1 MRSAGDPSRTP
12 LSGVRG
18 ALQAIGEFFSTQRH
32 LVAVRDGI
40 VGALPL
46 VLIGSVFLLAA
57 QPPSAALQR
66 WVAPFSPAL
75 LVPYR
80 ALGGMISLYV
90 TFSAAHSLAK
100 SYDLD
105 AAASGLI
112 AMASF
117 LVAAI
122 PTPNPAEPALASMLP
137 LQRLGAQGIF
147 AGLLIALGTVEL
159 GRLFV
164 RRGWIIRMPKTAPE
178 MVIRSFL
185 ALIPGFAAILVIF
198 VVTHVLRLDLVY
210 LAAALALPLL
220 RVTGSFPAALAVVLV
235 DSGLW
240 LVGVHATAALG
251 TMKPL
256 WEAMLLQN
264 MEAASQGIALPHVAS
279 LHFYL
284 WFVWQGGS
292 GAALPL
298 ALLLLRSRSAQLK
311 AVGRLGI
318 VPALCNISEP
328 VLFGVPVVLNPQ
340 LAIPFFLAPL
350 ALASSAYLAF
360 HLNWVTRPYLEVP
373 WTLPAPAGAFLSTGG
388 DPRALILQMANL
400 LLALAIYWPFLRR
413 YDHSLQHAEARLK
426 QVGDDPSQRSAKP
439 VALL

>member
-1 MRSAGDPSRTP
+1 MRNAGDPSRTP
-12 LSGVRG
+12 LPGVRG

-117 LVAAI
+117 LVAAM
-122 PTPNPAEPALASMLP
+122 PTPNLAEPALASMLP

-164 RRGWIIRMPKTAPE
+164 RRGWIIQMPKTAPE

-198 VVTHVLRLDLVY
+198 VVTHVLRFDLVS

-240 LVGVHATAALG
+240 LVGVHPTAALG

-292 GAALPL
+292 GATLAL
-298 ALLLLRSRSAQLK
+298 ALLLLRSRSTQLK

-350 ALASSAYLAF
+350 ASASSAYLAF

-373 WTLPAPAGAFLSTGG
+373 WTLPAPVGAFLSTGG
-388 DPRALILQMANL
+388 DPRALLLQMANL

-413 YDHSLQHAEARLK
+413 YDHSLQHAET
-426 QVGDDPSQRSAKP
+426 VSSRSATT
-439 VALL
+439 LLSEAQSP

>member
-1 MRSAGDPSRTP
+1 VRNAGDLTRPTRGLLP
-12 LSGVRG
+12 GVRG
-18 ALQAIGEFFSTQRH
+18 ALQSVGEFFATQRH

-57 QPPSAALQR
+57 QPPSAALQK
-66 WVAPFSPAL
+66 WIAPFSPAL

-80 ALGGMISLYV
+80 VLGGMISVYV

-100 SYDLD
+100 SYGLD
-105 AAASGLI
+105 AAAAGLI

-117 LVAAI
+117 LVAAV
-122 PTPNPAEPALASMLP
+122 PTPSLAEPALAAMLP
-137 LQRLGAQGIF
+137 IQRLGAQGIF
-147 AGLLIALGTVEL
+147 AGLIIALGTVEL

-164 RRGWIIRMPKTAPE
+164 RRGWTIRMPQTAPE

-185 ALIPGFAAILVIF
+185 ALIPGFAAILIVF
-198 VVTHVLRLDLVY
+198 VVTHLLRFDLVH
-210 LAAALALPLL
+210 LLDSFARPLL
-220 RVTGSFPAALAVVLV
+220 RATGSLPAALAVVAV

-240 LVGVHATAALG
+240 LLGVHASAALG

-264 MEAASQGIALPHVAS
+264 MEAAAQGIALPHVAT

-298 ALLLLRSRSAQLK
+298 ALLLLRARSTQLK
-311 AVGRLGI
+311 GVGRLGI
-318 VPALCNISEP
+318 LPAICNISEP
-328 VLFGVPVVLNPQ
+328 VLFGAPVVLNPQ

-350 ALASSAYLAF
+350 ASAATAYLAF
-360 HLNWVTRPYLEVP
+360 QLNWVTRPYLEVP

-388 DPRALILQMANL
+388 DVRAVFLETFNL
-400 LLALAIYWPFLRR
+400 FLGLLVYWPFVRR
-413 YDHSLQHAEARLK
+413 YDRYLQLAE
-426 QVGDDPSQRSAKP
+426 GRSP
-439 VALL
+439 RS